1 MSTAKSC
8 MAAAALVVLG
18 ACAPRTP
25 AGTSPAPQPASPSPS
40 RPSTISSSALR
51 ATTTL
56 LDGSGTKVGTAT
68 LTEMP
73 SGVMISLT
81 VTGLGIGSHG
91 AHLHTV
97 GVCTAP
103 TFASA
108 GGHFNPRGKAHGFAN
123 PDGHHTGDLPNVIS
137 PPAGAHTVQ
146 YFIEDLKL
154 TGRGGLLDDD
164 GAALIV
170 HSSADDYQ
178 TDPAGDS
185 GARAACGV
193 IAIVR

>member
-1 MSTAKSC
+1 MMVKRFLIATA
-8 MAAAALVVLG
+8 VVLG
-18 ACAPRTP
+18 GCSRQASV
-25 AGTSPAPQPASPSPS
+25 GTAPAPQPTPVSRSTNAPASE
-40 RPSTISSSALR
+40 AR

-56 LDGSGTKVGTAT
+56 LDGSGTKVGSAT

-73 SGVMISLT
+73 SGVLISIT
-81 VTGLGIGSHG
+81 VTGLGIGAHG
-91 AHLHTV
+91 AHLHAI

-108 GGHFNPRGKAHGFAN
+108 GGHYDPRGRQHGFRN
-123 PDGHHTGDLPNVIS
+123 PDGHHAGDLPNVVS
-137 PPAGAHTVQ
+137 PPAGGHTVQ
-146 YFIEDLKL
+146 YFVEDLKL

-164 GAALIV
+164 GAALVI
-170 HSSADDYQ
+170 HSSEDDYR

-193 IAIVR
+193 IALVR